1 MKETYFIAIA
11 LTVKPFVTFN
21 SVGSFTPAEFAA
33 SVYATNGLVVK
44 ESELPSQ
51 SFGVCSKKIVAGN
64 LVDRDPAEMEIL
76 RAEYEV
82 YLALKAEPAK
92 IFDINKAS
100 FTFDGNDFPMDE
112 VSRLYYLAIEKK
124 LPASSELKNMQN
136 VKYQLDAADINDF
149 MSEFYAKLLLLSK
162 HTI

>member
-11 LTVKPFVTFN
+11 LANKPFVTFN

-51 SFGVCSKKIVAGN
+51 AFGVCSKKIVSGN

-112 VSRLYYLAIEKK
+112 VSRLYYLSIDKK
-124 LPASSELKNMQN
+124 QPATSQIKTMQN
-136 VKYQLDAADINDF
+136 VKYQLDAVDIDDF
-149 MSEFYAKLLLLSK
+149 MSEYYAKLLLLSK